1 VTTAFGII
9 LALAAWTVLP
19 LPLAVAVGRM
29 MAAGGAE
36 VSIADLPADSTR
48 GLDLTVV

>member
-1 VTTAFGII
+1 VTTALGIV

-29 MAAGGAE
+29 LAAGGAA
-36 VSIADLPADSTR
+36 VPIGDLPADSTR